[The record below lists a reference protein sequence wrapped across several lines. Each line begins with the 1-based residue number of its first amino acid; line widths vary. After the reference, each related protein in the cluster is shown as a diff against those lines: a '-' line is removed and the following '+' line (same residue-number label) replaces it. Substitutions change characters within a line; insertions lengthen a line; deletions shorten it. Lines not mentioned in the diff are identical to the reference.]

1 MKVYTEVNYI
11 WKDDKLV
18 QTDSKS
24 YEYEGDVE
32 QCHKKW
38 HWHTHASI
46 GTVTKKVKDTATEGV
61 TSGASVIKEGVKKLK
76 DTVSKGPT
84 GGTPKDWADKLY
96 GGDTKAAVTSV
107 QETYKDFENSFN
119 ETKDDIAQVLFKPVK
134 DKIEEEATS
143 IITANNSN
151 NSDTNNLE
159 SNYHS
164 GDSSASTE
172 AGGYKKNTR
181 SKQSRGQMN
190 LTSSKRKSLLT
201 S

>member
-46 GTVTKKVKDTATEGV
+46 GTVTKKVKDT
-61 TSGASVIKEGVKKLK
+61 
-76 DTVSKGPT
+76 VSKGP
-84 GGTPKDWADKLY
+84 GGDVKKIVDKFY

-107 QETYKDFENSFN
+107 QETYKDIENSFN
-119 ETKDDIAQVLFKPVK
+119 DVKDDVAQILFAPVK
-134 DKIEEEATS
+134 KKLEDTATS
-143 IITANNSN
+143 IITASN

-172 AGGYKKNTR
+172 AGGYGKKR
-181 SKQSRGQMN
+181 KAEISRGQMN
-190 LTSSKRKSLLT
+190 LTGSKGSSILT